1 MGKATRDDSDKLM
14 LQLLDPEFIKG
25 IAGVMTMG
33 AKKYDRDNWKESAG
47 TELSDEYIHS
57 AKGCLLRHTYA
68 YLGGEYLD
76 PESGYPHLFHVAT
89 NLMILEY
96 YERKSQTER
105 DRGEDSTN
113 LPSCG
118 NKIQPLFKGPDGVV
132 ISNKDW
138 ETYDRIVNGSDQ
150 LQVTGFNDDERAK
163 RQGNIGNEVGS
174 GTTDR

>member
-1 MGKATRDDSDKLM
+1 MGKATRDDSEKLM

-33 AKKYDRDNWKESAG
+33 AKKYDRDNWKKSAG
-47 TELSDEYIHS
+47 TDQHDEYIHS

-96 YERKSQTER
+96 YERQSQTER
-105 DRGEDSTN
+105 ARGEDSTVR
-113 LPSCG
+113 PSYSDKSRLWLEEAYG
-118 NKIQPLFKGPDGVV
+118 IFM
-132 ISNKDW
+132 SNRDW
-138 ETYDRIVNGSDQ
+138 EAYDEIINRGDQ
-150 LQVTGFNDDERAK
+150 LRITGFNDDERAK
-163 RQGNIGNEVGS
+163 RQGDSGNAVGS
-174 GTTDR
+174 GTTDG